1 MKWVPILNTKYML
14 PKTMEEIKVA
24 SDGKSVVNPD
34 VMREG
39 IVFRDP
45 INDLS
50 FKSVSR
56 DYLLKHS

>member
-1 MKWVPILNTKYML
+1 MKWVPILDTKYIL

-24 SDGKSVVNPD
+24 SEGKSVVNPD

-45 INDLS
+45 TNDLS